1 MSRRSRARGSRA
13 RRWCRPSV
21 ACASARSARHAF
33 KKASRRTIRW
43 FKTNIR
49 LITLNRS
56 RKDLPM
62 ADEDSEDRLIIQGI
76 TTNNKKFR
84 PSDWIER
91 IATLWAQFGQ
101 DRRLRYSP
109 ALYPCVSEG
118 VNSLV
123 VAKGL
128 QHQDPI
134 MFDFVMQFARQ
145 NDLRVIE
152 CRRREPCPPA
162 AEQRKEAWGGRRGG
176 EAAGGAR
183 PRGARPGKKD
193 RGKRL

>member
-1 MSRRSRARGSRA
+1 MSRRSRERGSRA
-13 RRWCRPSV
+13 RRWCR
-21 ACASARSARHAF
+21 RSNNKTTTKTTQHTN

-43 FKTNIR
+43 YKTNIR

-56 RKDLPM
+56 RYDLPK
-62 ADEDSEDRLIIQGI
+62 ADEDREDRLIIQGI
-76 TTNNKKFR
+76 TTNNKNFR
-84 PSDWIER
+84 PSDWKER
-91 IATLWAQFGQ
+91 IATLWAHFGQ

-109 ALYPCVSEG
+109 ALFPCVNEG

-134 MFDFVMQFARQ
+134 MNDFVKQFARQ

-162 AEQRKEAWGGRRGG
+162 AEQRMVVWVF
-176 EAAGGAR
+176 
-183 PRGARPGKKD
+183 
-193 RGKRL
+193 RLFVLSVFFVFLRFL

>member
-1 MSRRSRARGSRA
+1 
-13 RRWCRPSV
+13 
-21 ACASARSARHAF
+21 
-33 KKASRRTIRW
+33 
-43 FKTNIR
+43 
-49 LITLNRS
+49 
-56 RKDLPM
+56 M

-109 ALYPCVSEG
+109 ALYPCVIEG

-134 MFDFVMQFARQ
+134 MYDFVMQFARQ

-162 AEQRKEAWGGRRGG
+162 AEQRKEAW
-176 EAAGGAR
+176 
-183 PRGARPGKKD
+183 D
-193 RGKRL
+193 YRLFEKSA